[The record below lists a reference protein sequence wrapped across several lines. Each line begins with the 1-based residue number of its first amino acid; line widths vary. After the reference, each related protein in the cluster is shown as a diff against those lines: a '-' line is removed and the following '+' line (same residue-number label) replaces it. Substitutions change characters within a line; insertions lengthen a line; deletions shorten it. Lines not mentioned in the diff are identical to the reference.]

1 MDPPPLADKALQAHV
16 TLLGAELEQAL
27 VAVEDAHH
35 EVVTLA
41 RERDALAAT
50 NERYLA
56 AWRAAE
62 KTAGNLR
69 SSLADALGMLT
80 RQQADERASSAMH
93 EELSVALE
101 ETRTLSEELLIANEA
116 LTRANTDLDHRVA
129 ERTAALDKANAD
141 LELMN
146 ADLQRRIDQE
156 VTARQD
162 AQSRLF
168 QAQKLEAIGQL
179 TGGIAHDF
187 NNLLTVITSSA
198 QLVRRTDDPSRR
210 TRLVRRIEEA
220 AWRGDPD
227 ALAVL
232 EAEYRG
238 LVDEWDD

>member
-116 LTRANTDLDHRVA
+116 LT
-129 ERTAALDKANAD
+129 
-141 LELMN
+141 
-146 ADLQRRIDQE
+146 
-156 VTARQD
+156 
-162 AQSRLF
+162 
-168 QAQKLEAIGQL
+168 
-179 TGGIAHDF
+179 
-187 NNLLTVITSSA
+187 
-198 QLVRRTDDPSRR
+198 
-210 TRLVRRIEEA
+210 
-220 AWRGDPD
+220 
-227 ALAVL
+227 
-232 EAEYRG
+232 
-238 LVDEWDD
+238 